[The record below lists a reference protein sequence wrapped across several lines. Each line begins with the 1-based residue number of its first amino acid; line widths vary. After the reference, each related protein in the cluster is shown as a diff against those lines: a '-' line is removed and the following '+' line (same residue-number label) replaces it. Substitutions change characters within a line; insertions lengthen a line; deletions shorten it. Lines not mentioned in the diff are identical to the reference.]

1 MSIDSSKIQILA
13 QVPVVSTDS
22 TSPEMQLMREAKR
35 VELQTQID
43 TKFDSVVERFVV
55 QQPIS
60 IPLLN
65 ATVALTLFALAIYI
79 TGRR

>member
-1 MSIDSSKIQILA
+1 MSIDPSKVQMLA
-13 QVPVVSTDS
+13 QVPVVSTDA
-22 TSPEMQLMREAKR
+22 TSPEMQLMRDAKR

-43 TKFDSVVERFVV
+43 TRFDSVVERFVV

-60 IPLLN
+60 LPLVST
-65 ATVALTLFALAIYI
+65 AVALSLFALAIFI

>member
-1 MSIDSSKIQILA
+1 MSIDPSKVQMLA
-13 QVPVVSTDS
+13 QVPVVSTDA
-22 TSPEMQLMREAKR
+22 TSPETQLMRDAKK

-60 IPLLN
+60 LPLVST
-65 ATVALTLFALAIYI
+65 AVALSLFALAIFI

>member
-1 MSIDSSKIQILA
+1 MSIDPSKIQSLTYA
-13 QVPVVSTDS
+13 PVVSTDA
-22 TSPEMQLMREAKR
+22 TSPEAQLMREAKKIE
-35 VELQTQID
+35 VQSQVD

-60 IPLLN
+60 LPLVHV
-65 ATVALTLFALAIYI
+65 AVALGLFAVAVYY

>member
-1 MSIDSSKIQILA
+1 MSIDPSKVQMLA
-13 QVPVVSTDS
+13 QVPVVSTDA
-22 TSPEMQLMREAKR
+22 TSLEAQLMRDAKK

-60 IPLLN
+60 LPLVST
-65 ATVALTLFALAIYI
+65 AVALSLFALAIFI

>member
-1 MSIDSSKIQILA
+1 MSIDPSKVQMLA
-13 QVPVVSTDS
+13 QVPVVSTDA
-22 TSPEMQLMREAKR
+22 TSLEMQLMRDAKR

-43 TKFDSVVERFVV
+43 TRFDSVVERFVV

-60 IPLLN
+60 LPLVST
-65 ATVALTLFALAIYI
+65 AVALSLFALAIFI